1 MDLRAAEA
9 CTLQPRQRHAVPTGL
24 RVAIPDGWEGQIR
37 PRSGLAFRHGLSI
50 PNAPGTIDSDY
61 RGELKVLLINL
72 GDAPLGDDS
81 AFAERSVPGLRNLSR
96 ANMAFTDGHVEAM
109 SLEAIDDSDGNGQ
122 VDNGNWNGL
131 GRGDTNP

>member
-72 GDAPLGDDS
+72 GDAPIDI
-81 AFAERSVPGLRNLSR
+81 ERGMRIAQMLITP
-96 ANMAFTDGHVEAM
+96 APQVEVLVVAD
-109 SLEAIDDSDGNGQ
+109 LEDTE
-122 VDNGNWNGL
+122 
-131 GRGDTNP
+131 RGAAGFGSTGTH